1 MYLDTSLLVNSKKFE
16 GIEKDITC
24 PICQGII
31 NDPYFCNKCQNNFC
45 SKCINKWKYNNAKCP
60 FRCLSP
66 IYIQNK
72 FLTRIFSELLKF
84 KCQKGCDEIIS
95 YNNISTHFENCKN
108 ENFKEK
114 YYESATKVEILKV
127 QLEDL
132 NDIKEE
138 LYQTKNA
145 LEDIKERNTEL
156 ENELEEIKERNTEL
170 ENELEEVKNDK
181 NDYENRNNELIE
193 ENEELE
199 NDIENEKCKY
209 DSLKIEMNKL
219 IEEKD
224 NVKIELNEEK
234 EKNAKLEDKI
244 NLLQKEK
251 DNIEQKEKVRIE
263 RINELEN
270 IIRHLIGCNN
280 NSSKEKK

>member
-16 GIEKDITC
+16 SIEKDITC

-45 SKCINKWKYNNAKCP
+45 SKCINKWKDNNAKCP

-138 LYQTKNA
+138 LYQTKN
-145 LEDIKERNTEL
+145 
-156 ENELEEIKERNTEL
+156 ELEEIKERNTEL
-170 ENELEEVKNDK
+170 ENELEEVKNDR

-199 NDIENEKCKY
+199 NTIENEKCKY

-219 IEEKD
+219 IEENDK
-224 NVKIELNEEK
+224 VKIDLNEEK
-234 EKNAKLEDKI
+234 EKNAKLEDKT

-280 NSSKEKK
+280 NSSKEKKMIKTTKEKGK

>member
-45 SKCINKWKYNNAKCP
+45 SNCINKWKYYNTKCP

-138 LYQTKNA
+138 LDQTK
-145 LEDIKERNTEL
+145 
-156 ENELEEIKERNTEL
+156 NELEEIKERNTEL
-170 ENELEEVKNDK
+170 ENELEEVKNDR

-199 NDIENEKCKY
+199 NTIENEKCKY

-219 IEEKD
+219 IEENDK
-224 NVKIELNEEK
+224 VKIELNEEK
-234 EKNAKLEDKI
+234 EKNAKIEDKI

-280 NSSKEKK
+280 NSSKEKKIKQQK

>member
-45 SKCINKWKYNNAKCP
+45 SKCINKWKYNNTKCP

-138 LYQTKNA
+138 LYQTKN
-145 LEDIKERNTEL
+145 
-156 ENELEEIKERNTEL
+156 ELEEIKERNTEL
-170 ENELEEVKNDK
+170 ENELEEVKNDR

-199 NDIENEKCKY
+199 NTIENEKCKY

-219 IEEKD
+219 IEENDK
-224 NVKIELNEEK
+224 VKIELNEEK
-234 EKNAKLEDKI
+234 EKNVKLEDKI

-280 NSSKEKK
+280 NSSKEKKMIKTTKEKGK

>member
-1 MYLDTSLLVNSKKFE
+1 MYLDTSLLLNSKKFE

-138 LYQTKNA
+138 L
-145 LEDIKERNTEL
+145 
-156 ENELEEIKERNTEL
+156 
-170 ENELEEVKNDK
+170 

-199 NDIENEKCKY
+199 NTIENEKCKY

-224 NVKIELNEEK
+224 NVKFELNEEK

-280 NSSKEKK
+280 NSSKEKKMIKTTKEKGK

>member
-45 SKCINKWKYNNAKCP
+45 SKCINKLKYNNAKCP

-138 LYQTKNA
+138 LDQTK
-145 LEDIKERNTEL
+145 
-156 ENELEEIKERNTEL
+156 NELEEIKERNTEL
-170 ENELEEVKNDK
+170 ENELEEVKIDK

-199 NDIENEKCKY
+199 NTIENEKCKY

-219 IEEKD
+219 IEENDK
-224 NVKIELNEEK
+224 VKIELNEEK
-234 EKNAKLEDKI
+234 EKNAKFEDKI

-280 NSSKEKK
+280 NSSKEKKNKTTKVEGK

>member
-72 FLTRIFSELLKF
+72 FLTRIFSELVKF
-84 KCQKGCDEIIS
+84 KCQKGCGEIIS

-138 LYQTKNA
+138 LYQTKN
-145 LEDIKERNTEL
+145 
-156 ENELEEIKERNTEL
+156 ELEEIKERNTEL
-170 ENELEEVKNDK
+170 ENELEEVKNDR

-199 NDIENEKCKY
+199 NTIENEKCKY

-219 IEEKD
+219 IEENDK
-224 NVKIELNEEK
+224 VKIELNEEK
-234 EKNAKLEDKI
+234 EKNAKFEDKI

-280 NSSKEKK
+280 NSSKEKKMIKTTKEKGK

>member
-108 ENFKEK
+108 ENFK
-114 YYESATKVEILKV
+114 
-127 QLEDL
+127 
-132 NDIKEE
+132 
-138 LYQTKNA
+138 
-145 LEDIKERNTEL
+145 
-156 ENELEEIKERNTEL
+156 
-170 ENELEEVKNDK
+170 
-181 NDYENRNNELIE
+181 
-193 ENEELE
+193 
-199 NDIENEKCKY
+199 
-209 DSLKIEMNKL
+209 
-219 IEEKD
+219 
-224 NVKIELNEEK
+224 
-234 EKNAKLEDKI
+234 
-244 NLLQKEK
+244 
-251 DNIEQKEKVRIE
+251 
-263 RINELEN
+263 
-270 IIRHLIGCNN
+270 
-280 NSSKEKK
+280 

>member
-45 SKCINKWKYNNAKCP
+45 SKCINKWKDNSTKCP

-95 YNNISTHFENCKN
+95 YNNMSTHFENCKN

-138 LYQTKNA
+138 LDQTK
-145 LEDIKERNTEL
+145 
-156 ENELEEIKERNTEL
+156 NELEEIKERNTEL

-199 NDIENEKCKY
+199 SNIENEKCKY

-224 NVKIELNEEK
+224 NVIIELNEEK
-234 EKNAKLEDKI
+234 EKNAKFEDKI

-251 DNIEQKEKVRIE
+251 DNIEQKEKVWIE

-270 IIRHLIGCNN
+270 IIKYLIDCNN
-280 NSSKEKK
+280 N

>member
-138 LYQTKNA
+138 LDQTK
-145 LEDIKERNTEL
+145 
-156 ENELEEIKERNTEL
+156 NELEEIKERNTEL
-170 ENELEEVKNDK
+170 ENELEEVKNDR

-199 NDIENEKCKY
+199 NTIENEKCKY

>member
-45 SKCINKWKYNNAKCP
+45 SKCINKWKDNNAKCP

-138 LYQTKNA
+138 LDQTK
-145 LEDIKERNTEL
+145 
-156 ENELEEIKERNTEL
+156 NELEEIKERNTEL
-170 ENELEEVKNDK
+170 ENELEEVKNDR

-199 NDIENEKCKY
+199 NTIENEKCKY

-251 DNIEQKEKVRIE
+251 DNIEQKEKVWIE

-280 NSSKEKK
+280 NSSKEKKMIKTTKEKGK

>member
-45 SKCINKWKYNNAKCP
+45 SKCINKWKYNNTKCP

-138 LYQTKNA
+138 LDQTKN
-145 LEDIKERNTEL
+145 EL
-156 ENELEEIKERNTEL
+156 EQIKERNTEL
-170 ENELEEVKNDK
+170 ENELEEVKNDR

-199 NDIENEKCKY
+199 NTIENEKCKY

-219 IEEKD
+219 IEENDK
-224 NVKIELNEEK
+224 VKIELNEEK

-280 NSSKEKK
+280 NSSKEKKMIKTTKEKGK

>member
-45 SKCINKWKYNNAKCP
+45 SKCINKWKDNNAKCP

-84 KCQKGCDEIIS
+84 KCQKGCGEIIS

-138 LYQTKNA
+138 LYQTKN
-145 LEDIKERNTEL
+145 
-156 ENELEEIKERNTEL
+156 ELEEIKERNTEL

-181 NDYENRNNELIE
+181 NYFENRNNELIE

-199 NDIENEKCKY
+199 NTIENEKCKY

-219 IEEKD
+219 IEENDK
-224 NVKIELNEEK
+224 VKIELNEEK
-234 EKNAKLEDKI
+234 EKNVKLEDKI

-251 DNIEQKEKVRIE
+251 DNIEQKEKVWIE

-270 IIRHLIGCNN
+270 IIKYLIGCNN
-280 NSSKEKK
+280 NSSKEKKMIKTTKEKGK

>member
-138 LYQTKNA
+138 LDQTKNE
-145 LEDIKERNTEL
+145 LEQIKERN
-156 ENELEEIKERNTEL
+156 IEL
-170 ENELEEVKNDK
+170 ENELEEVKNDR

-199 NDIENEKCKY
+199 NTIENEKCKY
-209 DSLKIEMNKL
+209 GSLKIEMNKL
-219 IEEKD
+219 IEENDK
-224 NVKIELNEEK
+224 VKIELNEEK
-234 EKNAKLEDKI
+234 EKNAKFEDKI

-251 DNIEQKEKVRIE
+251 DNIEQKEKVWIE

>member
-31 NDPYFCNKCQNNFC
+31 NDQYFCNKCQNNFC

-138 LYQTKNA
+138 LYQTKN
-145 LEDIKERNTEL
+145 
-156 ENELEEIKERNTEL
+156 ELEEIKERNTEL
-170 ENELEEVKNDK
+170 ENELEEVKNDR

-199 NDIENEKCKY
+199 NTIENEKCKY
-209 DSLKIEMNKL
+209 GILKIEMNKL

-280 NSSKEKK
+280 NSSKEKKMIKTTKEKGK

>member
-45 SKCINKWKYNNAKCP
+45 SKCINKWKDNSTKCP

-138 LYQTKNA
+138 LYQTKN
-145 LEDIKERNTEL
+145 
-156 ENELEEIKERNTEL
+156 ELEEIKERNTEL
-170 ENELEEVKNDK
+170 ENELEEVKNDR

-199 NDIENEKCKY
+199 NTIENEKCKY

-219 IEEKD
+219 IEENDK
-224 NVKIELNEEK
+224 VKIELNEEK

-270 IIRHLIGCNN
+270 IIKYLIGCNN
-280 NSSKEKK
+280 NSSKEKKMIKTTKEKGK

>member
-45 SKCINKWKYNNAKCP
+45 SKCINKWKDNNTKCP

-72 FLTRIFSELLKF
+72 FLTRIFSELVKF
-84 KCQKGCDEIIS
+84 KCQKGCGEIIS

-138 LYQTKNA
+138 LDQTK
-145 LEDIKERNTEL
+145 
-156 ENELEEIKERNTEL
+156 NELEEIKERNTEL
-170 ENELEEVKNDK
+170 ENELEEVKNDM

-199 NDIENEKCKY
+199 NTIENEKCKY

-219 IEEKD
+219 IEENDK
-224 NVKIELNEEK
+224 VKIELNEEK

-280 NSSKEKK
+280 NSSKEKKMIKTTKEKGK

>member
-45 SKCINKWKYNNAKCP
+45 SNCINKWKYNNTKCP

-84 KCQKGCDEIIS
+84 KCQKGCGEIIS

-138 LYQTKNA
+138 LDQTKNE
-145 LEDIKERNTEL
+145 LEQIKERN
-156 ENELEEIKERNTEL
+156 IEL
-170 ENELEEVKNDK
+170 ENELEEVKNDR

-199 NDIENEKCKY
+199 NTIENEKCKY

-219 IEEKD
+219 IEENDK
-224 NVKIELNEEK
+224 VKIELNEEK
-234 EKNAKLEDKI
+234 EKNAKFEDKI

-280 NSSKEKK
+280 NSSKEKKMIKTKVEGK

>member
-45 SKCINKWKYNNAKCP
+45 SNCINKWKYNNTKCP

-138 LYQTKNA
+138 LDQTKNE
-145 LEDIKERNTEL
+145 LEQIKERN
-156 ENELEEIKERNTEL
+156 IEL
-170 ENELEEVKNDK
+170 ENELEEVKNDR

-199 NDIENEKCKY
+199 NTIENEKCKY

-219 IEEKD
+219 IEENDK
-224 NVKIELNEEK
+224 VKIELNEEK

-280 NSSKEKK
+280 NSSKEKKMIKTTKEKGK

>member
-1 MYLDTSLLVNSKKFE
+1 MIHTFVINVRIIFVLNVLTNGNIIRAKFISSNIKYNKKNKFE
-16 GIEKDITC
+16 AI
-24 PICQGII
+24 
-31 NDPYFCNKCQNNFC
+31 
-45 SKCINKWKYNNAKCP
+45 AKCP

-138 LYQTKNA
+138 LYQTKN
-145 LEDIKERNTEL
+145 
-156 ENELEEIKERNTEL
+156 ELEEIKERNTEL

-199 NDIENEKCKY
+199 SNIENEKCKY
-209 DSLKIEMNKL
+209 GSLKIEMNKL

-234 EKNAKLEDKI
+234 EKNAKYEDKI

-251 DNIEQKEKVRIE
+251 DNIEQKEKVWIE

-280 NSSKEKK
+280 NSSKEKKMIKTTKEKGK